1 MTREREFQCGIFILI
16 FIYLI
21 RIRHLDVFGTVNEMR
36 AQRIKMVQKPE
47 QYVYIFKC
55 LRDEIRINQGN
66 YYEV

>member
-1 MTREREFQCGIFILI
+1 MRSTCNILHFMTRIISSKK
-16 FIYLI
+16 
-21 RIRHLDVFGTVNEMR
+21 HLDVFETVNAMR